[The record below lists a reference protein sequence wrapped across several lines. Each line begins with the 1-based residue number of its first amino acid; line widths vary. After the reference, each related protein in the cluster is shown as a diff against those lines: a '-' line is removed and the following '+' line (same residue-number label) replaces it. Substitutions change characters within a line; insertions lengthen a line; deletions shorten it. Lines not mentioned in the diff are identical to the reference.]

1 MCDKDKLLFLSHSS
15 INQKTYLNKGKLHL
29 NRNVYEKL
37 GKNFV
42 NFIRNNYAWLRE
54 TNKKANIDVGAFSI
68 S

>member
-1 MCDKDKLLFLSHSS
+1 MCDKDKLLFLSHSN

-37 GKNFV
+37 VKNFV

-54 TNKKANIDVGAFSI
+54 TNKKANIDVGVFST